1 MPDWIVKLF
10 DSISS
15 GKSAARALGTV
26 LLVLFLWQPASE
38 LFNTISFPDNYKIL
52 FLTIGAFSVSYLVV
66 RLLEICWFKISGK
79 LADRKIKIKK
89 QNDLAGFRNRV
100 KKSLPHLSPPELRVL
115 RELSDSEQRMD
126 IRREGVSLLLKS
138 GWISKIHQSSAA
150 EFIFQIDPV
159 VRTIFIDFEGARFE
173 EMVSQTVAQLTDPQR
188 QFLDLFWQDT
198 IIYGTRSS
206 QTRMPYDIYRAGLEM
221 VTLLGLSKS
230 ECNEN
235 GHLREQFVL
244 NDFAKSKLE
253 SEIFGVPPIRHEIE
267 LDLRYVDGSGATGGG
282 ARGGI

>member
-1 MPDWIVKLF
+1 M
-10 DSISS
+10 
-15 GKSAARALGTV
+15 
-26 LLVLFLWQPASE
+26 LVLFFWQPASK
-38 LFNTISFPDNYKIL
+38 LFSTIGFPDNYIIL

-66 RLLEICWFKISGK
+66 RLLEICWFTIAGK

-100 KKSLPHLSPPELRVL
+100 KKSLPHLSPPELGVL

-126 IRREGVSLLLKS
+126 IRREGVSWLLKS
-138 GWISKIHQSSAA
+138 GWISKLHQPSAA

-159 VRTIFIDFEGARFE
+159 VRTIFIDFEDTRFE
-173 EMVSQTVAQLTDPQR
+173 EMVSQTVAQLTEPQR

-198 IIYGTRSS
+198 IIYGTKSS
-206 QTRMPYDIYRAGLEM
+206 QTPMPYDIYRAGLGM

-230 ECNEN
+230 EFNEN
-235 GHLREQFVL
+235 GRLREQFAL
-244 NDFAKSKLE
+244 NDFVESKLE
-253 SEIFGVPPIRHEIE
+253 KEIFGAPPIRHEIK
-267 LDLRYVDGSGATGGG
+267 LDLRYVEGSGATGGG